1 MTKKA
6 KALLSVGCVFM
17 ALLICACVVLG
28 AITVHNLRTNADAIA
43 QNTELVKRYVGETE
57 DVDAEDDVLIAN
69 QYMIKSTTQ
78 ISDAYKSKDASA
90 LDDRDKETLDL
101 ASKIIDEI
109 IKPDMSDY
117 EKEEAVYLYLTTKL
131 KSTNGILTV
140 ISSSTDN
147 YEPHDVL
154 KNKSA
159 VCVGYATTFRM
170 FMQMLGIEC
179 KVVHSSDLSHSWDLV
194 KLDDG
199 WYHVDCY
206 SDNDSTTY
214 ANFNMDDQ
222 YCSMNHN
229 WSREYFPAAN
239 GTKYNYVLMNKKEL
253 KDIYALPEYAAKAIS
268 KKKGVIAC
276 TFKSFGEKDQ
286 HAANYMADSIQNN
299 FSTESQS
306 VSCQWVL
313 DADNNY
319 VLVMTVMYSNS
330 SSLEIDGK
338 TSEKIDNAIFEAI
351 DKYELNNQSY

>member
-131 KSTNGILTV
+131 KRTNGILTV
-140 ISSSTDN
+140 ISSKSYILMSHGDSLIRRFL
-147 YEPHDVL
+147 VL
-154 KNKSA
+154 
-159 VCVGYATTFRM
+159 T
-170 FMQMLGIEC
+170 
-179 KVVHSSDLSHSWDLV
+179 
-194 KLDDG
+194 
-199 WYHVDCY
+199 
-206 SDNDSTTY
+206 
-214 ANFNMDDQ
+214 
-222 YCSMNHN
+222 
-229 WSREYFPAAN
+229 
-239 GTKYNYVLMNKKEL
+239 
-253 KDIYALPEYAAKAIS
+253 
-268 KKKGVIAC
+268 
-276 TFKSFGEKDQ
+276 
-286 HAANYMADSIQNN
+286 
-299 FSTESQS
+299 
-306 VSCQWVL
+306 
-313 DADNNY
+313 
-319 VLVMTVMYSNS
+319 
-330 SSLEIDGK
+330 
-338 TSEKIDNAIFEAI
+338 
-351 DKYELNNQSY
+351 